1 MVETTNQLLN
11 FGNPC
16 EPRSMSWTGGLE
28 PCSKRRNLWMCQ
40 SRGRFTPP
48 SEAPNL
54 MMRAR
59 LDGFVQT
66 WYYVDI
72 PILGP
77 ADVSKDCKLLGEIM
91 GFFTGQSTSN
101 HHGAVVCPVLQL
113 SWDIPFGTIFGP
125 RAVLNEDITF
135 TGVSWLFTILSWHPL
150 YPSLA
155 NNKQGRPVYSPLKV
169 KMENLGFPTSELN
182 TYLDSN
188 EAGRGL
194 GFFEK

>member
-91 GFFTGQSTSN
+91 VFSRASPRPIIMVPLFVPFCSFLGTSLLAPFLVHVLFWMRTSLSRASPGFSPSSVGIHSIHRWQITSR
-101 HHGAVVCPVLQL
+101 GVPCTPRWRWKWRTWASLPVN
-113 SWDIPFGTIFGP
+113 WTPTWIPM
-125 RAVLNEDITF
+125 
-135 TGVSWLFTILSWHPL
+135 
-150 YPSLA
+150 
-155 NNKQGRPVYSPLKV
+155 K
-169 KMENLGFPTSELN
+169 LGEV
-182 TYLDSN
+182 
-188 EAGRGL
+188 
-194 GFFEK
+194 